1 MVLCLIVGCGNKTG
15 KIQPT
20 IEKVSFFRVPR
31 IVVNQGEYMEELTSE
46 RRRRWIPAIS
56 RENVTDC
63 ILESDRVCS
72 KHFVSGEPAK
82 DWVRFNVDWFP
93 TLCLGHSRQ

>member
-1 MVLCLIVGCGNKTG
+1 
-15 KIQPT
+15 
-20 IEKVSFFRVPR
+20 
-31 IVVNQGEYMEELTSE
+31 MEELTSE

-56 RENVTDC
+56 RENLTDC

-72 KHFVSGEPAK
+72 KDFVLGEPAK

-93 TLCLGHSRQ
+93 TLCLGHSRQKLKTPRQLKFGLEELSKDGNVDLSCLKKR